1 MPIEKNSLICYNPS
15 KRRKRGDNMSKMYMV
30 PIRNPY
36 HDLLYSPERYVSL
49 IKYVIKE
56 CLGKDMSSVG
66 NIIVG
71 HFVYEAYKYSVP
83 SKYEIREITTNL
95 VYVRLPYRDI
105 CVYLRA
111 EEPIYYNAGFRIIIT
126 KPEYTLHFIVYGLE
140 VLFLGDEEP
149 DASLGYIYRVLGP

>member
-1 MPIEKNSLICYNPS
+1 MN
-15 KRRKRGDNMSKMYMV
+15 KMYMM

-36 HDLLYSPERYVSL
+36 SDLLYSPKKYISP

-66 NIIVG
+66 NIFVG
-71 HFVYEAYKYSVP
+71 YFVYEAYKYSVP
-83 SKYEIREITTNL
+83 SKYEIKEIATNS

-111 EEPIYYNAGFRIIIT
+111 EEPIGYNTGFRIIIAR
-126 KPEYTLHFIVYGLE
+126 PEYTSRRVVYGLD
-140 VLFLGDEEP
+140 VLFLGDKEP
-149 DASLGYIYRVLGP
+149 DASLGYIYRVIGS

>member
-1 MPIEKNSLICYNPS
+1 
-15 KRRKRGDNMSKMYMV
+15 MV

-36 HDLLYSPERYVSL
+36 SDLLYSPKKYISL

-56 CLGKDMSSVG
+56 CLGEDMPSVG

-83 SKYEIREITTNL
+83 SKYEIRERATNL
-95 VYVRLPYRDI
+95 AYVRLPYRDACRDI

-111 EEPIYYNAGFRIIIT
+111 EESIDYNTGFRIIIT
-126 KPEYTLHFIVYGLE
+126 KPEYTSRRVVYGLD
-140 VLFLGDEEP
+140 VLFLGDKEP
-149 DASLGYIYRVLGP
+149 NAELGYIYRVLGS